1 MRAWRCML
9 PTTLPN
15 SCCCFNESFLQDK
28 EIKDLLA
35 QSLKA
40 KKKSKKRGKGG
51 DGEAAIES

>member
-1 MRAWRCML
+1 ML